1 MDPEIASSLLA
12 ITPAAAGPSAVE
24 KAKDVTLPSKYSLT
38 LSLFTSQS
46 RLSPLALDMSSNV
59 LIIIKI

>member
-1 MDPEIASSLLA
+1 MDPEIASFLLA

-38 LSLFTSQS
+38 LSLFTSQ
-46 RLSPLALDMSSNV
+46 
-59 LIIIKI
+59 